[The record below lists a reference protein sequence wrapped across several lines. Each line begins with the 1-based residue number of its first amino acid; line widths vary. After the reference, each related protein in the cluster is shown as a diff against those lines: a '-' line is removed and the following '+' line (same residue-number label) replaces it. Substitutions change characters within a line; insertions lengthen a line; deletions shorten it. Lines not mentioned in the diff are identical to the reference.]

1 MAVTIRDIARQA
13 GVCIGTVSR
22 VINDKDKVHPETRE
36 QIKALIAKSGY
47 RPSAVGR
54 ALALRRTRTI
64 LLQVTN
70 VADPYYAR
78 LSKLVTAACHARG
91 YNMILRDADYDPA
104 AEAETLRRCRDGAVD
119 GLLLSPLSGTDNLP
133 RFREVVRSGFPV
145 VLIDNDVP
153 GSGAHCVKYDDRAVT
168 AMAVERLA
176 ARGHRRIAFLAW
188 HREFPTVQ
196 DRIRGWRE
204 TLRRR
209 RLPAGDDLLVTLPAD
224 FRAADAG
231 WLETRLREKP
241 APTALLGENEIVSA
255 VCLNALVRLG
265 KRVPE
270 DVAVIGVGD
279 ALIDPLLPVPMT
291 TISLGQEEACR
302 TAVGLLLDLI
312 ENPSRRRA
320 PARRIVARPFLVEGQ
335 SA

>member
-1 MAVTIRDIARQA
+1 MATTIRDIARLA

-22 VINDKDKVHPETRE
+22 VLNDMDKVHPETRE
-36 QIKALIAKSGY
+36 RIRALIAKTGY

-54 ALALRRTRTI
+54 ALATRRTRSL

-78 LSKLVTAACHARG
+78 LSKLAAAACRARG

-119 GLLLSPLSGTDNLP
+119 GLLLSPLPGSDNLP
-133 RFREVVRSGFPV
+133 LFREVVRSRFPF

-153 GSGAHCVKYDDRAVT
+153 GSGARCVKYDDCAVA
-168 AMAVERLA
+168 AMAVDRLA
-176 ARGHRRIAFLAW
+176 AKGHRRVAFLAW

-196 DRIRGWRE
+196 DRIDGWRGA
-204 TLRRR
+204 LRRHG
-209 RLPAGDDLLVTLPAD
+209 LPAGDDLLVTLPAD
-224 FRAADAG
+224 FQAAESG
-231 WLETRLREKP
+231 WLEALLRRRP
-241 APTALLGENEIVSA
+241 APTALLAENEIVSI
-255 VCLNALVRLG
+255 VCMNALVRLG
-265 KRVPE
+265 RRIPE

-279 ALIDPLLPVPMT
+279 ALIDPLLPVPLT
-291 TISLGQEEACR
+291 TVSLGQEEACR
-302 TAVGLLLDLI
+302 TAVDLLLDLI
-312 ENPSRRRA
+312 ERPKARRA
-320 PARRIVARPFLVEGQ
+320 APRTITARPFLVEGR